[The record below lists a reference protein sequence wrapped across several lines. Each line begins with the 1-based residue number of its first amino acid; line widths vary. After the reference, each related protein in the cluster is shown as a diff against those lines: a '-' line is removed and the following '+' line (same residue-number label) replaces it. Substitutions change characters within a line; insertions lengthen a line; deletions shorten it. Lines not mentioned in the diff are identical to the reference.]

1 MAVKMTNAPSSRLI
15 TDKSVENVREMVRNN
30 RRITIR
36 EVADDVGVSIASC
49 HEIFTK
55 VLDMKP
61 VAAKFVPELLNFEE
75 KWRRMG
81 VA

>member
-1 MAVKMTNAPSSRLI
+1 
-15 TDKSVENVREMVRNN
+15 MVRNN

-81 VA
+81 VAQESLNEVNNDAELLKPVMTAAET